1 MVERIAV
8 TSAQHQQLCDI
19 TALVN
24 GALERLGTAEGL
36 CHVYVP
42 HTTAGIIVNENADPD
57 VCADIL
63 DWLEAAVPRQGHYR
77 HAEGNAHAHIKA
89 ALVGQSAT
97 IPIENGRLALGT
109 WQGVF
114 LAEFDGPRR
123 RTVLVSVVT

>member
-8 TSAQHQQLCDI
+8 ASDQQQQLCDI
-19 TALVN
+19 TGLVN
-24 GALERLGTAEGL
+24 SALRRLGAREGV
-36 CHVYVP
+36 CHLYVP

-57 VCADIL
+57 VGTDIMN
-63 DWLEAAVPRQGHYR
+63 WLEGLAPRHGQYR

-89 ALVGQSAT
+89 ALVGQSAA
-97 IPIENGRLALGT
+97 IPIEDGRLALGT

>member
-8 TSAQHQQLCDI
+8 SSGQGQQLCDI
-19 TALVN
+19 TGLVN
-24 GALERLGTAEGL
+24 GALQRLGARDGV
-36 CHVYVP
+36 CHLYVP

-57 VCADIL
+57 VCTDIL
-63 DWLEAAVPRQGHYR
+63 EWLEAAVPRQGRYH

-89 ALVGQSAT
+89 ALVGQSAM
-97 IPIENGRLALGT
+97 IPIKDGRLALGT

-114 LAEFDGPRR
+114 LAEFDGPRQ

>member
-1 MVERIAV
+1 MVERITV
-8 TSAQHQQLCDI
+8 TSAQRQQLCDI

-24 GALERLGTAEGL
+24 GALERLGAAEGV
-36 CHVYVP
+36 CHLYVP

-57 VCADIL
+57 VCTDIM

-97 IPIENGRLALGT
+97 IPVENGRLALGT

-123 RTVLVSVVT
+123 RTVLVSMVT